1 MLEAKIAHQLASIGH
16 LQSENCISHL
26 ESVHL
31 RRQTYKKDAYV
42 PQKMSLLQSEQYRQ
56 HTFRQSPKGSL
67 IIPKMGI
74 A

>member
-16 LQSENCISHL
+16 LQSEYCISHL

-42 PQKMSLLQSEQYRQ
+42 PKKCPYCNREQYRQ

-67 IIPKMGI
+67 IIPKLGI